1 MKTLILILC
10 GIVLLAISGC
20 CSTESKISMENNA
33 VLLDVR
39 TPEEH
44 KSGYLEG
51 AVLLPLAEL
60 ESRAGD
66 STTLRMSIKG
76 ARDAILDVLTSYPSI
91 RDQRILSDKGG
102 VVELELELPK
112 GLDIRDDLFFAM
124 AARRCAV
131 IHVEQS
137 GSNLE
142 QVFLSLT
149 DKTQGTPGKRA
160 LREKKR
166 REKLLGNVKETPVAP
181 KEQQEDEQDGGDD

>member
-60 ESRAGD
+60 ESKISSKVSDKNTPVYIYCRSGRRAG
-66 STTLRMSIKG
+66 TAVETLKAMGYTDLHNLGGLK
-76 ARDAILDVLTSYPSI
+76 DAQKKLD
-91 RDQRILSDKGG
+91 
-102 VVELELELPK
+102 LPISK
-112 GLDIRDDLFFAM
+112 
-124 AARRCAV
+124 
-131 IHVEQS
+131 
-137 GSNLE
+137 
-142 QVFLSLT
+142 
-149 DKTQGTPGKRA
+149 
-160 LREKKR
+160 
-166 REKLLGNVKETPVAP
+166 
-181 KEQQEDEQDGGDD
+181 

>member
-60 ESRAGD
+60 ESKISSKVADKNTPIYIYCRSGRRAG
-66 STTLRMSIKG
+66 TAVETLKAMGYTDLHNLGGLK
-76 ARDAILDVLTSYPSI
+76 DA
-91 RDQRILSDKGG
+91 QDK
-102 VVELELELPK
+102 
-112 GLDIRDDLFFAM
+112 LDI
-124 AARRCAV
+124 
-131 IHVEQS
+131 
-137 GSNLE
+137 
-142 QVFLSLT
+142 
-149 DKTQGTPGKRA
+149 
-160 LREKKR
+160 
-166 REKLLGNVKETPVAP
+166 PVS
-181 KEQQEDEQDGGDD
+181 K

>member
-60 ESRAGD
+60 ESKISSKVSGKNTPIYIYCRSGRRAGTAVEKLKTMGYTD
-66 STTLRMSIKG
+66 LHN
-76 ARDAILDVLTSYPSI
+76 L
-91 RDQRILSDKGG
+91 GG
-102 VVELELELPK
+102 VK
-112 GLDIRDDLFFAM
+112 DA
-124 AARRCAV
+124 
-131 IHVEQS
+131 Q
-137 GSNLE
+137 
-142 QVFLSLT
+142 
-149 DKTQGTPGKRA
+149 
-160 LREKKR
+160 
-166 REKLLGNVKETPVAP
+166 EKLNIPISK
-181 KEQQEDEQDGGDD
+181 